1 MFHLSCDVGFST
13 AAKDKVG
20 RFGNQTLN
28 KKKAKFWG
36 GRGMGDKVCDKVK
49 LLGYFAEGRS
59 VLLHMIYKDTSLK
72 KE

>member
-20 RFGNQTLN
+20 RFGNRTLD
-28 KKKAKFWG
+28 KKEAKFREG
-36 GRGMGDKVCDKVK
+36 AMGDKVCNGKVK